1 MVKGDASYQ
10 KKSKIGTLPQ
20 ENKKAPHL
28 PQRRSDEMSAKVKLA
43 NMAVFPL
50 KLEGGKW
57 NAGMTYKQALVLALA
72 SNPAMIIL
80 SKEAGVP

>member
-1 MVKGDASYQ
+1 
-10 KKSKIGTLPQ
+10 
-20 ENKKAPHL
+20 
-28 PQRRSDEMSAKVKLA
+28 MSAKVKLA
-43 NMAVFPL
+43 DMAVFPL